1 MTKNSSN
8 RFEFGP
14 FDDCTPKPTRS
25 STANQE
31 QQEAA
36 VLRERQWLYLGPI
49 AAAPIAHIC
58 VTLYRGSTNPQ
69 TKRLLLGAGIIGST
83 VATVG
88 MRLCLMNH
96 AGYPGG
102 NNSHATQR
110 EIAVSSREEKERV
123 ENPGVGHVVREMLR
137 GFG

>member
-1 MTKNSSN
+1 MRNSSS
-8 RFEFGP
+8 RFEFGS
-14 FDDCTPKPTRS
+14 FDDCAPKLIQR
-25 STANQE
+25 STANKE

-36 VLRERQWLYLGPI
+36 VVRERQWLYLGPI

-83 VATVG
+83 VTTVG
-88 MRLCLMNH
+88 IRLYLMSH

-102 NNSHATQR
+102 DNSHASHR
-110 EIAVSSREEKERV
+110 EIAVSSREEKENV
-123 ENPGVGHVVREMLR
+123 ENPGLGHFVREMLR